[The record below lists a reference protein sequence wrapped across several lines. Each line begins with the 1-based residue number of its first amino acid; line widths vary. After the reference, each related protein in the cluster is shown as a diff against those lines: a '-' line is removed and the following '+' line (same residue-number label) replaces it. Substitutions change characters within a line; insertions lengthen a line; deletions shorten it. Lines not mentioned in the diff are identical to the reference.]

1 MLYLKRLTM
10 EARDN
15 DKDEN
20 HENEIV
26 DVLQATSSPIRISIL
41 ELLEKGPLRYNDL
54 MRKLGLDQK
63 TDAGKFSFHVKKL
76 MRTRLIEID
85 EEEKKYKLTR
95 RGESILKKIYEMQEE
110 SIESEERPLV
120 RTSRLKFE
128 RFETRK
134 IVESLIKET
143 GMDEDEANE
152 IALEVSERISRLKI
166 RYLTAPLIREL
177 VINVLLERGEEKLR
191 HKITRLGLPVYD
203 VKERLLKIPGGE
215 VAFLEAGKEV
225 LRQYSFL
232 EVLPKRI
239 GDMHME
245 ETITIR
251 FLESWS
257 VKPLEVVHIL
267 SEDAKWSAL
276 ISGSHLKNSKASKE
290 EKDIVLGEFSY
301 FLSKE
306 VDGYQ
311 TVLLTNDTL
320 NYIGDLNK
328 VILLSLQNAAK
339 LNLGIDFKE
348 VGKDNLMKIL
358 NDITA
363 LFKIMLASDLRVTVF
378 NVDKPEDVLGLAEN
392 AVKLASLGCQVKITK
407 QNSLSLYSNIQI
419 TKTSNKDE
427 LHGKIV
433 LGEININL
441 LKIWAQSKGK
451 EALFFDKLRN
461 TINKISEAFKIKDK
475 FLQERLQNKLLPIL
489 SSVGNNGKIFFNDKE
504 LLGVV
509 SFRNIRSSAKE
520 IAGGESQ
527 RSYEGMVEKII
538 NSLRAATLRES
549 SDKIK
554 LLVAPMMNDYIN
566 SKEKLPLV
574 GLEGGLPIS
583 DQLNAMKEDL
593 TLQSKLIGTTSLGL
607 NVDYVESKLIR
618 EITTN
623 KEVENLILFS
633 RRKLCNNCG
642 EIISTDSTICP
653 YCGASA

>member
-1 MLYLKRLTM
+1 M
-10 EARDN
+10 ESRNDN
-15 DKDEN
+15 DEEN

-26 DVLQATSSPIRISIL
+26 EVLQATSSPIRISIL

-85 EEEKKYKLTR
+85 EEEKKYRLTR

-134 IVESLIKET
+134 IVESLVKET
-143 GMDEDEANE
+143 GIDEDEANE

-177 VINVLLERGEEKLR
+177 VINVLLERGEERLR

-215 VAFLEAGKEV
+215 VVFLEAGKEV

-232 EVLPKRI
+232 EVLPKKI

-245 ETITIR
+245 GTITIR

-276 ISGSHLKNSKASKE
+276 ISGSHLKNSRANKE
-290 EKDIVLGEFSY
+290 EKDVVLGEFSY

-311 TVLLTNDTL
+311 TVLLTNETL
-320 NYIGDLNK
+320 NYVGNLSK
-328 VILLSLQNAAK
+328 VILLSLQNAVK

-348 VGKDNLMKIL
+348 VGKDNLIKIL

-363 LFKIMLASDLRVTVF
+363 LSKIMLMRDLRVTVF
-378 NVDKPEDVLGLAEN
+378 NVEKPEDVLNLTEN
-392 AVKLASLGCQVKITK
+392 AVKIASLGCQVKITK
-407 QNSLSLYSNIQI
+407 QNSLSLFSNIQVKN
-419 TKTSNKDE
+419 TNNKEE
-427 LHGKIV
+427 LHGKVV
-433 LGEININL
+433 LGEINVNL
-441 LKIWAQSKGK
+441 FNIWSQSKGK

-461 TINKISEAFKIKDK
+461 TINKVSEAFKIKEK
-475 FLQERLQNKLLPIL
+475 FLQERIQGKLLPIL
-489 SSVGNNGKIFFNDKE
+489 SSVGANGKTFFNDKE
-504 LLGVV
+504 LLGIV
-509 SFRNIRSSAKE
+509 SFSNIRNSAKE
-520 IAGGESQ
+520 MAGGESQ

-538 NSLRAATLRES
+538 NSLRAATLRGS

-554 LLVAPMMNDYIN
+554 LLIAPLTNDYIG
-566 SKEKLPLV
+566 SREKLPLA
-574 GLEGGLPIS
+574 GLEGSLPVS

-593 TLQSKLIGTTSLGL
+593 ALQDKLVGATFLGL

-618 EITTN
+618 EIATN
-623 KEVENLILFS
+623 EGVENLILFS

-642 EIISTDSTICP
+642 EIISADSTICP